1 MPAENALF
9 PPPLE
14 ALPSGLPA
22 ASFLPLFDCL
32 PGVIFYAKDRDSR
45 YLAANRAMLQAKNLR
60 EAGELLG
67 RTDRDFHPAALADA
81 YIAEDRRVL
90 ETGRA
95 VLNQPWFVIDR
106 SGRPGWFNSSK
117 VPLRDTAGEVV
128 GVAGVR
134 YAVETPEDRDR
145 HFRELAPVV
154 RHLEEHHADAVSMAE
169 MATLAGL
176 SPTHFNRRFRRLFGM
191 SPTRFL
197 HALRIER
204 ARMLLVQSD
213 RSVGEIAV
221 ETGYHDQS
229 HFTRHFRRI
238 TGLAP
243 GRFRAQFRR

>member
-1 MPAENALF
+1 MVAEID
-9 PPPLE
+9 PQPPL
-14 ALPSGLPA
+14 AGLASALPA
-22 ASFLPLFDCL
+22 ASFLALFDCL
-32 PGVIFYAKDRDSR
+32 PGVIFYAKDRESR
-45 YLAANRAMLQAKNLR
+45 YIAANRAMLQAKNLR
-60 EAGELLG
+60 EPDELLG

-81 YIAEDRRVL
+81 YIAEDRRIL
-90 ETGRA
+90 ESGRA
-95 VLNQPWFVIDR
+95 VVNRPWFVIDR

-117 VPLRDTAGEVV
+117 VPLRDASGALV

-134 YAVETPEDRDR
+134 YAVETPEDRER
-145 HFRELAPVV
+145 FFRELAPVV
-154 RHLEEHHADAVSMAE
+154 RHLEEHHAESVSMAE
-169 MATLAGL
+169 MARLAGL

-204 ARMLLVQSD
+204 ARLMLVQSE

-238 TGLAP
+238 TGIAP
-243 GRFRAQFRR
+243 GKYRAQFRR